1 MENATGEIDSTA
13 RNALDRLH
21 HQLRELDRAMQSK
34 DSSSDDPGIQQSV
47 DIPKQLESLEGRI
60 ESLGRKLDSA
70 SPETHRILQQAG
82 GPWLEK
88 HSQLDKTVSNNRGRS
103 DLHQLCPENKLENL
117 NDDGGGGPVVPGE

>member
-34 DSSSDDPGIQQSV
+34 DSPSNDTGIQQSV
-47 DIPKQLESLEGRI
+47 GIPQQLDSLQGRI
-60 ESLGRKLDSA
+60 ESLGRKLDCA

-82 GPWLEK
+82 GAWLEK
-88 HSQLDKTVSNNRGRS
+88 HSQLDQTESNNSGRS
-103 DLHQLCPENKLENL
+103 DLHQLCPDHKLENL
-117 NDDGGGGPVVPGE
+117 NDSGGGPVVPGE